1 MRFAGKIFF
10 GFYGSAPPF
19 QGKFLVLRSVKL
31 LSSAVS
37 QFFNDAVKNILP
49 SPLSTRDL
57 RETLWGEQNLLQ
69 LAHKKKQ
76 KIVTFSRKSI
86 QAKKKCKK
94 PDGFLRWEGPSC
106 VSLFL
111 FVEKQTLQFGGR
123 QIKSCRADTDT
134 PQAKPKPNV
143 IKPSGFLLPLLLRAK
158 IYTRAENNHHFF
170 FAQTI
175 IFLLLSSRKG
185 RRFILP

>member
-1 MRFAGKIFF
+1 MCHFCFASRFFSSTFGEKVQRRGEGGSILRFAGKIFF

-69 LAHKKKQ
+69 LAHKKQQ

-86 QAKKKCKK
+86 QAKNIYTCVKKTRRLSSL
-94 PDGFLRWEGPSC
+94 GRTELRVVIFVCGKTNPSIRGPS
-106 VSLFL
+106 
-111 FVEKQTLQFGGR
+111 
-123 QIKSCRADTDT
+123 
-134 PQAKPKPNV
+134 N
-143 IKPSGFLLPLLLRAK
+143 
-158 IYTRAENNHHFF
+158 
-170 FAQTI
+170 
-175 IFLLLSSRKG
+175 
-185 RRFILP
+185 